1 MLSLTRIQLLS
12 FAAAGAL
19 VALTTASSPARSYEL
34 LEHLGPVG
42 PNEPIL
48 TTAGSKRVI
57 AFYAPDNGRCNFDA
71 VVWDKADA
79 EADIVYSAVQVRISL
94 QPRQIAHV
102 HDDDNSSL
110 NLKCG
115 DGAANLAIVSEFI
128 GAGVAE

>member
-19 VALTTASSPARSYEL
+19 VALTTASTPARSYEL
-34 LEHLGPVG
+34 LEHSGPVG
-42 PNEPIL
+42 PHEPIL

-57 AFYAPDNGRCNFDA
+57 AFYVPDNGRCSFNA

-79 EADIVYSAVQVRISL
+79 EADAVYSAVQVQINL

-110 NLKCG
+110 NLMCG
-115 DGAANLAIVSEFI
+115 DGAADLSIVGEFI
-128 GAGVAE
+128 GASAAE

>member
-1 MLSLTRIQLLS
+1 MLSLTRIQLLG

-19 VALTTASSPARSYEL
+19 VALTTANTPARSYEL

-42 PNEPIL
+42 PHEPIL

-57 AFYAPDNGRCNFDA
+57 AFYEPGNGRCDFYA

-94 QPRQIAHV
+94 QPRQIADV
-102 HDDDNSSL
+102 QDDDDSSL
-110 NLKCG
+110 NLQCG
-115 DGAANLAIVSEFI
+115 DGAANLAIVADFVS
-128 GAGVAE
+128 ADVAQ

>member
-19 VALTTASSPARSYEL
+19 VALTTASTSARSYEL

-42 PNEPIL
+42 PNEPII

-57 AFYAPDNGRCNFDA
+57 AFYVPDNGRCSFNA
-71 VVWDKADA
+71 VVWDRADA
-79 EADIVYSAVQVRISL
+79 EADAVYSAVQVQITL

-110 NLKCG
+110 NLMCG
-115 DGAANLAIVSEFI
+115 DEAANLAIVREFI
-128 GAGVAE
+128 GASVAE

>member
-48 TTAGSKRVI
+48 TTAGSKR
-57 AFYAPDNGRCNFDA
+57 CNFDA

-79 EADIVYSAVQVRISL
+79 EADAVYSAVQVRISL